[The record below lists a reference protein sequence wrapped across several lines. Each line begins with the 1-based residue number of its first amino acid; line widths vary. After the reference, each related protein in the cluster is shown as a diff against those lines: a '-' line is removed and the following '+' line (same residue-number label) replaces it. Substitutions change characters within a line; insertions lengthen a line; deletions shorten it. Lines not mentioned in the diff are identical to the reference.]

1 MATASSCDLATR
13 ALLPR
18 EDRFVASSSAPS
30 RTRRSRVPAV
40 FLLAGFFFALL
51 LSARSPRASEPED
64 VAGPRGG
71 RRLAFA
77 ITRAVSWNADA
88 SEGEVVVTKGLKG
101 FSTSYAVRLG
111 DARAARE
118 DDDDDDVAPEVAEG
132 EDLLGEEAEES
143 VTESLTDDGDDRA
156 DRTSATDLR
165 GGDVGGALG

>member
-1 MATASSCDLATR
+1 MATASSCNFATSV
-13 ALLPR
+13 LLPR
-18 EDRFVASSSAPS
+18 EDRFVASSPAPS
-30 RTRRSRVPAV
+30 RTRRSRAV
-40 FLLAGFFFALL
+40 FLLASFFFALL

-118 DDDDDDVAPEVAEG
+118 DDDDVDAPEVAEG

>member
-1 MATASSCDLATR
+1 
-13 ALLPR
+13 
-18 EDRFVASSSAPS
+18 
-30 RTRRSRVPAV
+30 
-40 FLLAGFFFALL
+40 
-51 LSARSPRASEPED
+51 
-64 VAGPRGG
+64 
-71 RRLAFA
+71 
-77 ITRAVSWNADA
+77 
-88 SEGEVVVTKGLKG
+88 LKG

-118 DDDDDDVAPEVAEG
+118 DDDDVDATEVADG

>member
-13 ALLPR
+13 VLLPR

-118 DDDDDDVAPEVAEG
+118 DDDDVDAPEVAEG

>member
-1 MATASSCDLATR
+1 MATVSSCDLATR
-13 ALLPR
+13 VLLPR
-18 EDRFVASSSAPS
+18 EDRFVASSPAPS
-30 RTRRSRVPAV
+30 RTRRSRFPAV
-40 FLLAGFFFALL
+40 FLLASFFFALL

-118 DDDDDDVAPEVAEG
+118 DDDDVDAPEVAEG

>member
-13 ALLPR
+13 VLLPR

-30 RTRRSRVPAV
+30 RTRRSRFSSV

-71 RRLAFA
+71 RAFA
-77 ITRAVSWNADA
+77 ITRTVSWNANA

-118 DDDDDDVAPEVAEG
+118 DDDDVDAPEVAEG

>member
-13 ALLPR
+13 VLLPR

-51 LSARSPRASEPED
+51 ISARSPRASEPED

-118 DDDDDDVAPEVAEG
+118 DDDDVDATEVADG